1 MASGPD
7 APIVAGATF
16 EKWRVSRTAE
26 PGRDDK
32 KGRDREFH
40 GGTEK
45 REEAERI
52 AQNSLPCEMEIGLN
66 PQRFVCDLTLDSSN
80 HPS

>member
-40 GGTEK
+40 GEGEC
-45 REEAERI
+45 RR
-52 AQNSLPCEMEIGLN
+52 SDEMAGRSNWRSGSDIT
-66 PQRFVCDLTLDSSN
+66 DATLD
-80 HPS
+80 